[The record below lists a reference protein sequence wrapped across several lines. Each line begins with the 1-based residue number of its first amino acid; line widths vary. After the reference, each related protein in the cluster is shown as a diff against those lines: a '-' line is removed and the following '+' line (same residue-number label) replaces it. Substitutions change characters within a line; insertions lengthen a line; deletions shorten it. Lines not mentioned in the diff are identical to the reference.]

1 MPKGLPKTFKGF
13 RFNSNLYLSFKEL
26 ATKNG
31 YTVTEAFEKFMDNAL
46 QFGLTF
52 PSAAKTENV
61 EAEARIMLAW
71 LKDGHFWVNL
81 GGKDEESTV
90 GRLLQLLPN
99 LKEAALRLEVE
110 EILKTSFKKGTR
122 VLS

>member
-1 MPKGLPKTFKGF
+1 MCMPKGLPKVFKGF

-31 YTVTEAFEKFMDNAL
+31 YTVTEAFEKFMTRSLEYGID
-46 QFGLTF
+46 F

-71 LKDGHFWVNL
+71 LKQGQYL
-81 GGKDEESTV
+81 GQS
-90 GRLLQLLPN
+90 
-99 LKEAALRLEVE
+99 
-110 EILKTSFKKGTR
+110 
-122 VLS
+122 